1 MCGSFSP
8 LVWYGPRFVRRGA
21 LRLILLVAAGVG
33 ASLGTGAVS
42 GAQADAASSV
52 ATGRTQLLRVDVVAY
67 SLPGQTSSGR
77 PVARGVVDVDPR
89 IIPLGTRLHIP
100 GYGRGVAADTGT
112 GIRGHLI
119 DVWFP
124 TLAEARAW
132 GRKTIT
138 ITVYR

>member
-1 MCGSFSP
+1 
-8 LVWYGPRFVRRGA
+8 VRRGA
-21 LRLILLVAAGVG
+21 LRFTLLVAAGAG
-33 ASLGTGAVS
+33 AFLGSGAVS
-42 GAQADAASSV
+42 GGQADAASSV
-52 ATGRTQLLRVDVVAY
+52 ATARTQRLLVDVVAY

-77 PVARGVVDVDPR
+77 PVARGVVAVDPR

-100 GYGRGVAADTGT
+100 GYGKGVAADTGT
-112 GIRGHLI
+112 AIRGHLI